1 MYAVLWGGGMLA
13 LSGQDLRASHVCV
26 RHKLDTLYL
35 IDMIL
40 HSAQLSDAKKSVF
53 ERCSF

>member
-26 RHKLDTLYL
+26 MHIIDTLYL

-40 HSAQLSDAKKSVF
+40 HSAQLSDAKKK
-53 ERCSF
+53 CL